1 MRKIYII
8 LFLTAIFCADS
19 WAQNGKTGKNDN
31 TVSSNLRKVSIIEG
45 ATKEAADSAYK
56 KDDFET
62 AAQMYESLL
71 AIEGESPVY
80 YYNLGNCFYK
90 LDNIPQAIIC
100 YERAFL
106 LDPGDAD
113 IRANL
118 ALARGKTVDKVTPP
132 SEMFFVTWARSVV
145 NCMSIDKWAVVAI
158 ASFILMLLLFLAYL
172 FTSAIWMRKTG
183 FYGAVVMCVV
193 CVVANL
199 AAYSQHR
206 TLTNRD
212 YAIVIA
218 PSIVVK
224 SSPNESSTEL
234 FVIHEGSKVH
244 VEDASMKGWREIKL
258 EEGKI
263 GWVPVD
269 AIEVI

>member
-1 MRKIYII
+1 MRRLYSI
-8 LFLTAIFCADS
+8 LILIVFVVIHS
-19 WAQNGKTGKNDN
+19 WGQDGGEEKNAN
-31 TVSSNLRKVSIIEG
+31 QLSKNLRKVSVVEG
-45 ATKEAADSAYK
+45 ATKQLADSAYK
-56 KDDFET
+56 TEDFEA

-71 AIEGESPVY
+71 VMQGESPVY
-80 YYNLGNCFYK
+80 YYNLGNCYYK
-90 LDNIPQAIIC
+90 LGNITQSIIC
-100 YERAFL
+100 YERAHL

-113 IRANL
+113 TRTNL
-118 ALARGKTVDKVTPP
+118 ALARGKTIDKITPP
-132 SEMFFVTWARSVV
+132 SEMFFITWAKAVV

-158 ASFILMLLLFLAYL
+158 ASFVLTLLLFLAYL
-172 FTSAIWMRKTG
+172 FTSTIWMRKTG
-183 FYGAVVMCVV
+183 FYGAVAMIVL

-199 AAYSQHR
+199 AAYSQHQ
-206 TLTNRD
+206 TLANRE

-244 VEDASMKGWREIKL
+244 IEDDSMKGWREIKL
-258 EEGKI
+258 EEGKV
-263 GWVPVD
+263 GWVPID

>member
-1 MRKIYII
+1 MRKIYLIYV
-8 LFLTAIFCADS
+8 LLAFFGVQAL
-19 WAQNGKTGKNDN
+19 AQGGDNGKNDN
-31 TVSSNLRKVSIIEG
+31 TVSKNLKKVSIVEG
-45 ATKEAADSAYK
+45 ASKQAADSAYR

-71 AIEGESPVY
+71 AMEGESPVY
-80 YYNLGNCFYK
+80 YYNLGNCYYK
-90 LDNIPQAIIC
+90 QDNIPLAIIC

-132 SEMFFVTWARSVV
+132 SEMFFITWAKTVV
-145 NCMSIDKWAVVAI
+145 NLMSIDRWAVLAI
-158 ASFILMLLLFLAYL
+158 TSFVLMLVLFLTYL
-172 FTSAIWMRKTG
+172 FANAIWIRKTG
-183 FYGAVVMCVV
+183 FYGAVVMLFLCII
-193 CVVANL
+193 ANL
-199 AAYSQHR
+199 AAYSQHQ
-206 TLTNRD
+206 TLNKRD

-218 PSIVVK
+218 PSIVVR

-244 VEDASMKGWREIKL
+244 IEDESMKGWREIKL
-258 EEGKI
+258 EEGKV

>member
-1 MRKIYII
+1 MRRFYIYII
-8 LFLTAIFCADS
+8 LTALFSTNGFAKKEAPD
-19 WAQNGKTGKNDN
+19 AQNGNVTN
-31 TVSSNLRKVSIIEG
+31 NLRKVSIIEG

-56 KDDFET
+56 KEDYET

-71 AIEGESPVY
+71 AIEGESPVF

-90 LDNIPQAIIC
+90 QDNIPQAIIC

-132 SEMFFVTWARSVV
+132 SEMFFVSWARTIV

-158 ASFILMLLLFLAYL
+158 TSFVLMLLLILVLMFAN
-172 FTSAIWMRKTG
+172 AVWMRKAG
-183 FYGAVVMCVV
+183 FYGAIAMFFICA
-193 CVVANL
+193 VANL
-199 AAYSQHR
+199 SAYSQHR

-212 YAIVIA
+212 YAVVIA
-218 PSIVVK
+218 PSVVVK
-224 SSPNESSTEL
+224 SSPSESSTEL
-234 FVIHEGSKVH
+234 FVIHEGAKVH

>member
-1 MRKIYII
+1 MKRLYILSLLI
-8 LFLTAIFCADS
+8 VFFCATAG
-19 WAQNGKTGKNDN
+19 AQGYDNVKNDN
-31 TVSSNLRKVSIIEG
+31 SVSKNLRKVSIVEG
-45 ATKEAADSAYK
+45 ASKQMADSAYR

-80 YYNLGNCFYK
+80 YYNLGNCYYK
-90 LDNIPQAIIC
+90 QENIPLAIIC

-113 IRANL
+113 IRFNL
-118 ALARGKTVDKVTPP
+118 ALARGKTIDKVTPP
-132 SEMFFVTWARSVV
+132 SEMFFITWAKTVV
-145 NCMSIDKWAVVAI
+145 NFMSIDKWAVLAI
-158 ASFILMLLLFLAYL
+158 TSFVLMLALFLMYL
-172 FTSAIWMRKTG
+172 FTNTIWMRKTG
-183 FYGAVVMCVV
+183 FYGAVTMLLLCI
-193 CVVANL
+193 VANL
-199 AAYSQHR
+199 AAYSQHQ
-206 TLTNRD
+206 TLTKRD

-218 PSIVVK
+218 PSIVVR

-244 VEDASMKGWREIKL
+244 VEDESMKGWREIKL
-258 EEGKI
+258 EEGKV